1 MPDMG
6 GGPGR
11 NVARNECMFMKMA
24 DDYPNPMDDRPTVAP
39 DAAGDF
45 RSNSG
50 PTSGT
55 SDQPNWIPL
64 PDHPQPN
71 DQGQDV
77 QRTLQGLAI
86 GSISRNTYGLGE
98 SSSGYVNSESSNAND
113 SGLSPNT
120 GNSGSDR
127 PTPNST
133 TPSESRA
140 NIKPGQTSGGAS
152 YETSPASSHN
162 ARVPAATD
170 TPLMSA
176 FYATQPD
183 YSNVSSTGMTPDNN
197 AFTMP
202 ETPGRE
208 FQVPPGWEMSGQTT
222 GLTPVGQG
230 VFNQLMGLSPM
241 DPMDLGWEGGA

>member
-1 MPDMG
+1 MHAPND
-6 GGPGR
+6 
-11 NVARNECMFMKMA
+11 A
-24 DDYPNPMDDRPTVAP
+24 PNPMDDNPTVAP
-39 DAAGDF
+39 DATDEF
-45 RSNSG
+45 RRNSDQ
-50 PTSGT
+50 TSGT
-55 SDQPNWIPL
+55 SDRPNWIPL
-64 PDHPQPN
+64 PDPSQPN

-86 GSISRNTYGLGE
+86 GSLPRNTYGLGD

-113 SGLSPNT
+113 TSLSPNT

-127 PTPNST
+127 PTPNSS

-140 NIKPGQTSGGAS
+140 NLKPGQTSGGAS

-162 ARVPAATD
+162 ARLPAATD
-170 TPLMSA
+170 ARSMSA
-176 FYATQPD
+176 FFAAQPD
-183 YSNVSSTGMTPDNN
+183 YSNVPSTGMTPDNN

-208 FQVPPGWEMSGQTT
+208 FQVPPGWEMSGNTT

-230 VFNQLMGLSPM
+230 VFNQLLGLGPM
-241 DPMDLGWEGGA
+241 DPMDLGWEGPS